1 MQLAQHEELMPVAKV
16 LCVDDAL
23 FMRTK
28 AIRLLASHGYE
39 VLEAVDGADA
49 VDKYFQEKPDVVL
62 MDITMPVL
70 GGIDAVKAIRERDPE
85 AKIVM
90 VTALSQRSMVLE
102 AIRAGAR
109 DFVMKPYDPI
119 KLLDAVRKQCQP

>member
-1 MQLAQHEELMPVAKV
+1 MPVAKV